1 MTSQPVIDL
10 GRCDGTFLQRSRG
23 DKAFDF
29 LNHVALFGILLL
41 MFSDQ
46 VITHS
51 LLLNFPTYYQV

>member
-1 MTSQPVIDL
+1 MSFQPVTETLADMTKE
-10 GRCDGTFLQRSRG
+10 TFLQCSCK

-29 LNHVALFGILLL
+29 LNHMDLFGILLL

-51 LLLNFPTYYQV
+51 LLMSFLTY